1 MYYVLTDAVLSSAP
15 TIVDLKFVTCPSLP
29 ACILNKITI
38 AMNAGQLAYTFIKLG
53 DNLTNNDRD
62 TLINWHLKFDVKHS
76 PFGKHAEWAKK
87 TGMPK
92 CSHWWN
98 TAILCV
104 HLFVKLHMKRLL
116 LPGLLNFLSLSTA
129 ARILLWSAS
138 LSPSAQTINSNQFTQ
153 CRVFDNNSLQKIRG
167 GILTLGGARLLLL
180 VHFFCRV
187 LLSYANDA
195 TPTSRQKSQV

>member
-1 MYYVLTDAVLSSAP
+1 MTEIYSSIDISNSTWNTA
-15 TIVDLKFVTCPSLP
+15 LLASMPSGL
-29 ACILNKITI
+29 
-38 AMNAGQLAYTFIKLG
+38 
-53 DNLTNNDRD
+53 
-62 TLINWHLKFDVKHS
+62 
-76 PFGKHAEWAKK
+76 KK

-104 HLFVKLHMKRLL
+104 HLCHLSVKLHMKRLL
-116 LPGLLNFLSLSTA
+116 LPELLNFLSLSTA

-138 LSPSAQTINSNQFTQ
+138 PSPSTQTINSNQFTQ
-153 CRVFDNNSLQKIRG
+153 CRVFDNNSLQKIPG